1 MADGTES
8 KGQSLM
14 QKKER
19 KEMRGEE
26 RGEKGRGGEERERN
40 RKGKANK
47 VQQRLDGNSLN
58 LVIETERYKSQNKTR

>member
-1 MADGTES
+1 MADGPES